1 MISAG
6 MIFIVC
12 SLLAGV
18 LEMWYLQQHEVS
30 TLWAAMSAFDAVDL
44 GNPLAAASG
53 VVVGIW
59 NLVKA
64 TFQMLTWD
72 YAFFDGYWLVVRYFF
87 MTISLGVIVAL
98 FLSLRGTSS
107 A

>member
-1 MISAG
+1 M
-6 MIFIVC
+6 FIVC
-12 SLLAGV
+12 SLLGGV
-18 LEMWYLQQHEVS
+18 LEMWYLRQHEVS
-30 TLWAAMSAFDAVDL
+30 TMWAAMTAFDAVDL

-53 VVVGIW
+53 IVVGTW
-59 NLVKA
+59 NLVKSC
-64 TFQMLTWD
+64 FQILTWD
-72 YAFFDGYWLVVRYFF
+72 YAFFTGYWMVVRYFF